1 MGSINYIPL
10 RTTSQYSLLEGAMQ
24 IESIVNKAINH
35 KIPAIGLTDRNNLFG
50 ALEFSEKLIEKGI
63 QPIIGCNLSFYNQ
76 KMDGSIV
83 CLAKNEEGY
92 KNLIRLSSELFLSND
107 DEKLKLSKLS
117 DFNEGLILLSG
128 GYGGLIN
135 NYLKFGLKKDAL
147 ELTHKLKKIFQDRL
161 YIEIQRMGKDD
172 FEIDLL
178 DISNDLNLP
187 IVASNTIFFES
198 KDRFTSHDA
207 LIAIKE
213 STTVNNSNRE
223 TLTNEFY
230 FKSPEEMINLFEDMP
245 DAINNSLEIAHR
257 TAFKVS
263 KSDPRL
269 PRFSGLDSQGE
280 TDELV
285 HQAKEGLK
293 VKIQENNISNE
304 EIYWDR
310 LKTELDIIISM
321 NFPGY
326 FLIVA
331 DFIKWSKSKNIP
343 VGPGRGSGAGSL
355 VAWALTITDL
365 DPIKFNLIFERFLN
379 PERISLPDFDI
390 DFCQDRREEVI
401 EYVQD
406 KYGKDSVAQIITFGS
421 LQSRAVLRDV
431 GRVLGLPYG
440 QVDRI
445 CKLVPNNPANPTTL
459 SEAIDGDIRIRE
471 ERDNDD
477 DIASMLKIGLE
488 LEGLYRNAST
498 HAAGLVIGDE
508 PLQNIVPLYRDPRSE
523 MPVTQFN
530 MKWVE
535 AAGLVKFDFLGL
547 KTLTVIDKAIN
558 LIKQKKDIDI
568 DISKIPLDDKATY
581 ELLGTGNT
589 IGIFQLESSG
599 MQDVLRNMQP
609 DCFEDII
616 ALVALYRPGPMDNIP
631 KYIACKKGDDKP
643 DYMDD
648 SLEKIL
654 KETYG
659 VIIYQEQV
667 MQTAQIL
674 SNYSLGE
681 ADILRR
687 AMGKK
692 IKSEMDAQKERFISG
707 AIKNGIN
714 EKKADYIFEQVAVFA
729 GYGFNKSHA
738 AAYALIAYQ
747 TAYLKTHF
755 PEFFITASMSL
766 EKDNTDKLSVFVS
779 DAKKMG
785 IKILPPDINKS
796 KMDFDV
802 EENDIRYGLGAI
814 KNTSQK
820 DMIQINDEVHQNG
833 NFKDLYDFAQRL
845 DASVLSKKNLE
856 FLAYSGTFDAIENNR
871 NKVYQSINILS
882 SISNAA
888 MEKNSNNQDYLF
900 DDEFENFSH
909 IPLPEVD
916 NWTNSESL
924 EKEFT
929 AIGFYLSGHPLNEY
943 EQIIKDKKIK
953 YYSDINSSETKYK
966 IAGTISYVKER
977 KSQRG
982 RNFAFV
988 GLTDENN
995 QFEITLFSDILFKV
1009 RNFLIP
1015 GLSIIAEVE
1024 TQRND
1029 NNLRLLTIDLFPLEE
1044 LMKKNINVLKVY
1056 VNNPETILKIRDR
1069 VEDKGN
1075 SKILVQILMNGEDK
1089 YQTELKLG
1097 NNFIVNPSIK
1107 ASIKEIEGVLK
1118 IEEV

>member
-76 KMDGSIV
+76 KIDGSIV

-766 EKDNTDKLSVFVS
+766 EKDNTDKLSVFVN

-1075 SKILVQILMNGEDK
+1075 SKILVQILMNGKDK

>member
-187 IVASNTIFFES
+187 VVASNSIFFES

-766 EKDNTDKLSVFVS
+766 EKDNTDKLSIFVN

-995 QFEITLFSDILFKV
+995 QFEITLFSDVLFKV

-1075 SKILVQILMNGEDK
+1075 SKILVQILMNGKDK

-1097 NNFIVNPSIK
+1097 DNFIVNPSIK